1 MNQPTNG
8 KRTSTVPNL
17 TIQNQA
23 QSHHF
28 AAPHFLSSDPA
39 GERPGLL
46 LGEWSADE
54 NMMRMNLGWGDEGD
68 ATCKLTVCEGNS
80 PFFLGKSAIIFPF
93 SKAMLVYQRLNILFA
108 WESL

>member
-8 KRTSTVPNL
+8 ERTSTVPNL
-17 TIQNQA
+17 TIQTQA

-28 AAPHFLSSDPA
+28 AVPHFLTSDPA

-80 PFFLGKSAIIFPF
+80 PSFLHNCSVFHSYA
-93 SKAMLVYQRLNILFA
+93 
-108 WESL
+108 SLPEAKYLI